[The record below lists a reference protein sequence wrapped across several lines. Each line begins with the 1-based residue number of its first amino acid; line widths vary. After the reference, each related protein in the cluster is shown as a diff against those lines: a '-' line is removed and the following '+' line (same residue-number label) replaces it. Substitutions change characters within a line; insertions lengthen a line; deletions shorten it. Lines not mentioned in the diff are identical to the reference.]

1 MEYNGI
7 EIHRIQK
14 LPQNH
19 QKLTKFSE
27 IFGEKFSQKFKN
39 FENLENL
46 AYEKNVE
53 FVDLVKRFPTVLRL
67 LNLVSIQRRTDR
79 FKFGNEQLE

>member
-1 MEYNGI
+1 MP
-7 EIHRIQK
+7 K
-14 LPQNH
+14 NH
-19 QKLTKFSE
+19 QILTKFSE
-27 IFGEKFSQKFKN
+27 IFGGFFSKKFKN
-39 FENLENL
+39 FENFENL
-46 AYEKNVE
+46 AYEKNKE

>member
-1 MEYNGI
+1 MP
-7 EIHRIQK
+7 K
-14 LPQNH
+14 NH
-19 QKLTKFSE
+19 QILTKISE
-27 IFGEKFSQKFKN
+27 IFGGFFSKKFKI
-39 FENLENL
+39 FENFENL

>member
-1 MEYNGI
+1 MADFFP
-7 EIHRIQK
+7 K
-14 LPQNH
+14 
-19 QKLTKFSE
+19 
-27 IFGEKFSQKFKN
+27 KFKI
-39 FENLENL
+39 FENFENL